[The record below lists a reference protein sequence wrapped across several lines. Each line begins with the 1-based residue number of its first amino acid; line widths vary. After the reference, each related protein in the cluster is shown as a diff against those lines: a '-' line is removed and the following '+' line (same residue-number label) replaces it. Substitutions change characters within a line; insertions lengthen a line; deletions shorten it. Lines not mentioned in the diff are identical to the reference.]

1 MSHDRRSL
9 HGAWRPALVAAWF
22 VALTAGVAQAYRP
35 FDLTD
40 AEVAKRHNFEFE
52 LGPAELMGVDAEHS
66 VRAPAL
72 TINYGLATG
81 RELTLEGANRMA
93 LKSTPGEPRAH
104 LEGVAF
110 ALKQVLRRGSLQDKS
125 GPSVAMEDA
134 ILFPERGEKHVGG
147 AAGLILSSASKS
159 GTTHFN
165 VEAERLPEGVNAGS
179 AGLIFEASDHFGV
192 APAIELKVEA
202 VNGGLPEHSIIL
214 GLIHVPGERAEY
226 DIALRFARSGD
237 TKIFEVRAGMTFQIS
252 VHTVIEEAS
261 EAVGLP
267 PPRRRRH

>member
-1 MSHDRRSL
+1 MSHDRHLS
-9 HGAWRPALVAAWF
+9 HGAWRPALIAALSA
-22 VALTAGVAQAYRP
+22 ALTTGVAQAYRP

-40 AEVAKRHNFEFE
+40 AEVAKRHNFEIE

-66 VRAPAL
+66 VRAPSL
-72 TINYGLATG
+72 SINYGLATG
-81 RELTLEGANRMA
+81 RELTLAGANRLA
-93 LKSTPGEPRAH
+93 LKSTPGEPRAR
-104 LEGVAF
+104 LEDVAF
-110 ALKQVLRRGSLQDKS
+110 ALKQVLRRGSLQDRS

-134 ILFPERGEKHVGG
+134 ILFPERGEKHLGA

-159 GTTHFN
+159 GTTHFS
-165 VEAERLPEGVNAGS
+165 VEADRLPEGINSGS
-179 AGLIFEASDHFGV
+179 AGLIFEASDQFGV

-202 VNGGLPEHSIIL
+202 VNGGLPEHSVIF
-214 GLIHVPGERAEY
+214 GLIYVPGEQAEY

-237 TKIFEVRAGMTFQIS
+237 AKIFEVRAGMTFQIS
-252 VHTVIEEAS
+252 VHTVIEEAA